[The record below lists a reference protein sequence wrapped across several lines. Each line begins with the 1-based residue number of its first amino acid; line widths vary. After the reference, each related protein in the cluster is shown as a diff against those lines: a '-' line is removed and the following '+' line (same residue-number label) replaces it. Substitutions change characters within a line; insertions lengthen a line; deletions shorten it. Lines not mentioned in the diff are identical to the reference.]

1 MNGVRFDVS
10 CCDPRPVYRGT
21 PTAGLSPELLREGMY
36 VGITYLNGD
45 EIVRIEIPVTA
56 SKGIPK

>member
-1 MNGVRFDVS
+1 M
-10 CCDPRPVYRGT
+10 